1 MVSIIKM
8 IIKLCLFGLATATKL
23 QGYVRPDFQ
32 CEGKLIRYF
41 KRDKDS
47 NSKMLFKIPED
58 HRHAMLEEAP
68 EVTIHDAREL

>member
-1 MVSIIKM
+1 MR
-8 IIKLCLFGLATATKL
+8 F
-23 QGYVRPDFQ
+23 
-32 CEGKLIRYF
+32 F

-68 EVTIHDAREL
+68 EVTIHDARELQSKSGSSAEFFNEYGFVLLSSKT